1 MSMLDMLY
9 LASRVQK
16 LEELKLGVRKEVQDM
31 KLPNWSENID
41 DELKAGMIMAERE
54 VLKTLKLLGM
64 LPALVK
70 GNILKLEGDDI
81 INMNTPEL
89 GAFVVWDAPDENEVI
104 SSKELF
110 DLDNEVLLT
119 AIEDHSNNYCN
130 TFVDL
135 AATASLET
143 DQDGADED
151 MKKIVPH
158 IVRSTQI
165 RSAST

>member
-1 MSMLDMLY
+1 MLDVLD
-9 LASRVQK
+9 LTSRVRK

-41 DELKAGMIMAERE
+41 DELKAGMIMAEQE

-81 INMNTPEL
+81 MNMNTHEL
-89 GAFVVWDAPDENEVI
+89 GVFVVWDAPDENKVI
-104 SSKELF
+104 SSEELF
-110 DLDNEVLLT
+110 DLDNDQ
-119 AIEDHSNNYCN
+119 DHSNNYCS
-130 TFVDL
+130 TL
-135 AATASLET
+135 TWQRRPLWRLT
-143 DQDGADED
+143 RMGQTRT

-158 IVRSTQI
+158 IVRSTKI

>member
-1 MSMLDMLY
+1 
-9 LASRVQK
+9 
-16 LEELKLGVRKEVQDM
+16 
-31 KLPNWSENID
+31 
-41 DELKAGMIMAERE
+41 
-54 VLKTLKLLGM
+54 M

-70 GNILKLEGDDI
+70 GNILKLEGNDI

-104 SSKELF
+104 SSEELF

-119 AIEDHSNNYCN
+119 AIKNHSNNYCN